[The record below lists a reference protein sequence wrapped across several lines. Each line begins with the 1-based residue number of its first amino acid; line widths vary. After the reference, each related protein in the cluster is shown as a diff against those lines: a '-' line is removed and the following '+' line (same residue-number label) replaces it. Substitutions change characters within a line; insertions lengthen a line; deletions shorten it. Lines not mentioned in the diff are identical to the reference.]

1 MWRVNSYHSGHA
13 ASRPFADRI
22 RRCPQLF
29 ICGFNSSRA
38 PLHASTSSSCARSG
52 ETLED
57 TEQLLVPR
65 PAQDLHIARP
75 ALRAERPEARE
86 LVAALRG
93 RQRGEAAERDHEV
106 ERLALAGLPRILA
119 EADPNPVF
127 SCVSVLS
134 SNRSTS
140 AGVGAGAHNIQ
151 QPVAAAL
158 IAATLDPN
166 RPIRSGSAFW
176 NSGHSSQRSRYAFN
190 ADRNLVCP
198 VLSQVIREQSSAKN
212 RYGRKMGFAR
222 SRCSTGR

>member
-1 MWRVNSYHSGHA
+1 M
-13 ASRPFADRI
+13 
-22 RRCPQLF
+22 
-29 ICGFNSSRA
+29 
-38 PLHASTSSSCARSG
+38 
-52 ETLED
+52 
-57 TEQLLVPR
+57 
-65 PAQDLHIARP
+65 
-75 ALRAERPEARE
+75 RAERPEARE

-119 EADPNPVF
+119 EPDANPVA
-127 SCVSVLS
+127 VLRGGAEQQS
-134 SNRSTS
+134 LDI
-140 AGVGAGAHNIQ
+140 AGVSAGAHNIQ

-198 VLSQVIREQSSAKN
+198 VLSS
-212 RYGRKMGFAR
+212 Y
-222 SRCSTGR
+222 TGTIIGEEPLWS